1 MVVFTE
7 GRPCKV
13 LFPVTVANLSS
24 RHMTTNVTV
33 AVKIID
39 TESMDKAAKGEAE
52 GIKDTLKEI
61 EILRR
66 LQKSNTVNV
75 NTLIDAFEV
84 LSSLWIVSEYC
95 PGGSLSTLRRGK
107 NQLEEKF
114 IRPIA
119 RELALALKSVH
130 AAGIVHRDV
139 KCKNL
144 SMLHL
149 RLFTC

>member
-1 MVVFTE
+1 MRFTHLAE
-7 GRPCKV
+7 P
-13 LFPVTVANLSS
+13 LTIHSISS
-24 RHMTTNVTV
+24 QTKRIV

-39 TESMDKAAKGEAE
+39 TESMDYAASGPAQ

-84 LSSLWIVSEYC
+84 LSSLWIVSDYC
-95 PGGSLSTLRRGK
+95 PGGSLTTLRRGH
-107 NQLEEKF
+107 NQLSEEY

-119 RELALALKSVH
+119 RELGLALKSVH
-130 AAGIVHRDV
+130 DAGIVHRDV
-139 KCKNL
+139 KCE
-144 SMLHL
+144 
-149 RLFTC
+149 